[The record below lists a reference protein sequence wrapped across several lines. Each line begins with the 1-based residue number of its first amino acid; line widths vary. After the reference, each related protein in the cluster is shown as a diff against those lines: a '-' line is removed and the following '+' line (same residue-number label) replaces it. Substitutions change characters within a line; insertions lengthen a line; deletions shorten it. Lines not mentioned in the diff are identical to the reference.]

1 MIPVI
6 YNDVLAAVSAVSG
19 AAPECRDSVA
29 VALIRQADVAEAYRR
44 SHCAAHPVFGDGS
57 LLASSLRYGR
67 RGDASFQTG
76 EGLSAWIC
84 VLNALKAQLDQP
96 DAQLDQPD
104 AQLMQR
110 RAVGSS
116 SSRFGAIS
124 SPQSSQ

>member
-29 VALIRQADVAEAYRR
+29 VALIRQADVAEDYRR

-57 LLASSLRYGR
+57 LMASSLRYGR
-67 RGDASFQTG
+67 RGDASFQTI

-84 VLNALKAQLDQP
+84 VLSALK
-96 DAQLDQPD
+96 AQLDQPD

>member
-6 YNDVLAAVSAVSG
+6 YNDVLAAVSAVAG

-29 VALIRQADVAEAYRR
+29 VALIRQADLAEDYRR
-44 SHCAAHPVFGDGS
+44 SYCAAHPVFGDGS
-57 LLASSLRYGR
+57 LMASSLRYGR
-67 RGDASFQTG
+67 RGDASFQTI

-84 VLNALKAQLDQP
+84 VLSALKTRLV
-96 DAQLDQPD
+96 QPD